1 MRILS
6 FDQSSNLS
14 GYCLF
19 DGDIIDSGIIDRHKI
34 KDRDIRIAEMSV
46 AIYKKIDELNPDL
59 VVIENIQNQSNIPT
73 VILLARLQGMIL
85 GYCYV
90 HKIRTEI
97 LASAKWRSV
106 LGFKQG
112 AGIKRDELKQQAID
126 YIANEFL
133 VDDIEIDEGEAIC
146 IAIAAD
152 KLFGLDDE
160 I

>member
-1 MRILS
+1 MKILS

-19 DGDIIDSGIIDRHKI
+19 DDDIIDSGIIDKHKI
-34 KDRDIRIAEMSV
+34 KDSNTRIAEMSV
-46 AIYKKIDELNPDL
+46 AICNKIDELKPDL
-59 VVIENIQNQSNIPT
+59 VVIENIQNQSSTST

-85 GYCYV
+85 GHCYV

-97 LASAKWRSV
+97 LEPSKWRST
-106 LGFKQG
+106 LKFKQG
-112 AGIKRDELKQQAID
+112 AGRKRDVLKQQAID
-126 YIANEFL
+126 YIADEFL
-133 VDDIEIDEGEAIC
+133 IDDIEIDEGEAIC

-152 KLFGLDDE
+152 KLFNIEED